1 MRTGRILGYEALL
14 RWEHPRTGVHSP
26 DTIAAAFDNAELAV
40 ELTEKMLAKVVRDV
54 DRWLRAGHDPG
65 RVAINASAAD
75 FIQHDFADYVLAH
88 LARCAVP
95 PQIGRASCR
104 ARVCLYV

>member
-1 MRTGRILGYEALL
+1 MIHMARQAIVDDLVVPYYQPKADMRTGRILGYEALL

-65 RVAINASAAD
+65 RVAINPSAE
-75 FIQHDFADYVLAH
+75 
-88 LARCAVP
+88 
-95 PQIGRASCR
+95 IGRASCWG
-104 ARVCLYV
+104 RVCTSV